1 MYIVVHWWGELL
13 FVDSQQI
20 VKKKKKKTLCMF
32 AIKHMFES
40 VFVRDRDVLSGEG
53 GWEWFH
59 LQKGGLQK
67 KVWEPVPFQNI
78 YLKI

>member
-1 MYIVVHWWGELL
+1 
-13 FVDSQQI
+13 
-20 VKKKKKKTLCMF
+20 MF

-53 GWEWFH
+53 AENDFIS
-59 LQKGGLQK
+59 KNGGEVLQK
-67 KVWEPVPFQNI
+67 KVWEPMPFQNI